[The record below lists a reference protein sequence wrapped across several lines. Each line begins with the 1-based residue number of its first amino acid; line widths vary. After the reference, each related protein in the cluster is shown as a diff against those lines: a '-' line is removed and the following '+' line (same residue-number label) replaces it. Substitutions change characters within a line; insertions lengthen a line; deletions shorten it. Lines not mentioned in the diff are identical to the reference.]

1 MKKFIKDIF
10 LKPLSLNLINILI
23 ILLIVYLSSISG
35 HKDLLLYLFLLR
47 IVGVSI
53 DYLNEKIRT
62 WFSKTRFNKE
72 RMIRWKLR

>member
-1 MKKFIKDIF
+1 MKKLIKDIF

-53 DYLNEKIRT
+53 DYLNERIRT
-62 WFSKTRFNKE
+62 
-72 RMIRWKLR
+72 

>member
-1 MKKFIKDIF
+1 MKKLIKDIF

-35 HKDLLLYLFLLR
+35 HKYLLLYLFLLR

-62 WFSKTRFNKE
+62 
-72 RMIRWKLR
+72 